1 MKTYGMELILDL
13 HDCDSSTFNRK
24 SIKKYFERLCASIG
38 MERCRLCWWDDYG
51 VPLEE
56 QQTGPHL
63 KGTSAVQF
71 IKTSTIVIHTL
82 DILKNVYVNVF
93 SCKEFDTLSV
103 KKFTENWFQGKVVK
117 SYVIRRR

>member
-1 MKTYGMELILDL
+1 MKTYGMELILDI

-24 SIKKYFERLCASIG
+24 SIKNYFERLCALIG
-38 MERCRLCWWDDYG
+38 MERCKLCWWDDYG
-51 VPLEE
+51 VPPEE
-56 QQTGPHL
+56 QQTEPHL

-93 SCKEFDTLSV
+93 SCKEFDTLAV
-103 KKFTENWFQGKVVK
+103 KKFTGNWFQGKVVK